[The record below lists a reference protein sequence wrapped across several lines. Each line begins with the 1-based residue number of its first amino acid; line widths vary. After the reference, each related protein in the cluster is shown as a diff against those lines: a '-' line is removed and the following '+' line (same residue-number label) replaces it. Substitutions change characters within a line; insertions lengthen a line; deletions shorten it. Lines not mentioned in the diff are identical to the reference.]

1 MVDQRVEEHVDAFE
15 RGRGAAEHGGDGAVV
30 DAVVD
35 ALEDFVAG
43 ELFAREE
50 LLEQLLVRLG
60 DRLADGGGQALEAV
74 LDVGHRDLGGLALG
88 VVLVGLVVDQV
99 DVALDLV
106 VLDDRHDERADRRP
120 ERALEL
126 LEHLVEVGV
135 LGVHLVDEEHPR
147 FAHLLGQL
155 IRLFRAHVEAG
166 TRRHGDQH
174 ALRRAH
180 AFIHARSEIE
190 KSRGVDQVDLDA
202 APAERS
208 DRARNG
214 NLAFDLL
221 GVEVADGVAVG
232 NLSQSIGCAGLKE
245 QGLRQGGFAAASVA
259 GNCNVPD
266 LTR

>member
-1 MVDQRVEEHVDAFE
+1 MSLPRALRLAGAGVDGSDLVRELARDDLEIGELADERVGDRLEDIGSQRGLVGAGDLHRVAVLVLGGLGARLPRGGQVVDQRVEEHVDAFE

-43 ELFAREE
+43 ELLAREE

-135 LGVHLVDEEHPR
+135 LRCP
-147 FAHLLGQL
+147 
-155 IRLFRAHVEAG
+155 
-166 TRRHGDQH
+166 
-174 ALRRAH
+174 
-180 AFIHARSEIE
+180 S
-190 KSRGVDQVDLDA
+190 
-202 APAERS
+202 
-208 DRARNG
+208 
-214 NLAFDLL
+214 
-221 GVEVADGVAVG
+221 
-232 NLSQSIGCAGLKE
+232 C
-245 QGLRQGGFAAASVA
+245 
-259 GNCNVPD
+259 
-266 LTR
+266 